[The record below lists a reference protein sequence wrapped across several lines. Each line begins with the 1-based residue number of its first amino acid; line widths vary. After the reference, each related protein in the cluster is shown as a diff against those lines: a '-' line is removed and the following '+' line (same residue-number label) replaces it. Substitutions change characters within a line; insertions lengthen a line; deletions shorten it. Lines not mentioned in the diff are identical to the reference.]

1 VAIVQCLHCKFIRE
15 IGNQHE
21 GKQAKCPLC
30 QTPLYVQNSIALV
43 TDLTE
48 EISQLH
54 GEILQL
60 KQDARLA
67 RDETAKLKKTIQQI
81 RDEAAKGKKNVQL
94 PSDEATKS
102 KNAAKQPKS
111 KKTVQPTCDEAVK
124 SKKNVQLTRDEIAK
138 VKENVQLTC
147 DEATKIRSGYAFA
160 NLDSS
165 PIFENYDDII
175 QWFNAKQIEVEPNQ
189 AAMDISGF
197 FDEIAVQLGDNYAV
211 LGELCEKIKRSQR
224 KWGKFTLNLVSYDQK
239 NLQIVIDFLKEL
251 YDNAFI
257 TRYVYDKMNKRVYIS
272 LQTTPKITNFF
283 NGDWL
288 EWYVLMKVAT
298 LLVDKKV
305 KFSCLRGF
313 HILFPDS
320 DINEI
325 DLFFLINGKL
335 PLWIECKS
343 GEFRQFIDKYSK
355 LRKRL
360 KLEKSNA
367 LLLVLGMPDEKVVG
381 LTNTFELT
389 VVNENNFLK
398 QIEQKIAPV

>member
-1 VAIVQCLHCKFIRE
+1 MAIVKCTQCKFIRE
-15 IGNQHE
+15 VDNQHE
-21 GKQAKCPLC
+21 GKRAKCPSC
-30 QTPLYVQNSIALV
+30 QTQLHVQNSVALV
-43 TDLTE
+43 TDLSE

-54 GEILQL
+54 EEILQL
-60 KQDARLA
+60 KQ
-67 RDETAKLKKTIQQI
+67 
-81 RDEAAKGKKNVQL
+81 NV
-94 PSDEATKS
+94 
-102 KNAAKQPKS
+102 
-111 KKTVQPTCDEAVK
+111 
-124 SKKNVQLTRDEIAK
+124 R
-138 VKENVQLTC
+138 LTC
-147 DEATKIRSGYAFA
+147 DEATKIKSGYAFA

-165 PIFENYDDII
+165 PIFENYNDII
-175 QWFNAKQIEVEPNQ
+175 QWFNGRQIKVEPNQ

-197 FDEIAVQLGDNYAV
+197 FDEVAVKLGDNYAI
-211 LGELCEKIKRSQR
+211 LGELCEKIKHSQH
-224 KWGKFTLNLVSYDQK
+224 KWGKFTLNLVSYNQK
-239 NLQIVIDFLKEL
+239 NSQIVIGFLKEL

-257 TRYVYDKMNKRVYIS
+257 TRYVYDKMNKRVHIS

-313 HILFPDS
+313 HVHFPDA
-320 DINEI
+320 DKNEI
-325 DLFFLINGKL
+325 DLFFLINGSI

-343 GEFRQFIDKYSK
+343 GEFRQFISKYST

-360 KLEKSNA
+360 KLEKSDA

-398 QIEQKIAPV
+398 QIEQKIAPVKRGRGS